1 MLPVKTPALFVN
13 RLLATLPGKDHRQVL
28 ANCEP
33 VELHLAEVISE
44 PGERIRHVYFP
55 TDSFVSLVTPPD
67 DHAGLE
73 VGLVG
78 DEGMIGTPL
87 ILGVEVTPLR
97 TFVQGAGPAWRM
109 TPERFRDALGPSR
122 ALQTTLNRY
131 LHVLMNQLAQMVA
144 CTRFH
149 MVEAPRPL
157 VVDDPGSSA
166 LGPLPCHPGIPGL
179 HAGGAPRRRHQG
191 GERAATA
198 QTDSL

>member
-1 MLPVKTPALFVN
+1 VLPAKTPALFVN
-13 RLLATLPGKDHRQVL
+13 RLLATLPGKDHQQVL

-33 VELHLAEVISE
+33 VELRFAEVISE

-97 TFVQGAGPAWRM
+97 TFVQGAGPGR
-109 TPERFRDALGPSR
+109 
-122 ALQTTLNRY
+122 
-131 LHVLMNQLAQMVA
+131 
-144 CTRFH
+144 
-149 MVEAPRPL
+149 
-157 VVDDPGSSA
+157 
-166 LGPLPCHPGIPGL
+166 
-179 HAGGAPRRRHQG
+179 GA
-191 GERAATA
+191 
-198 QTDSL
+198 